1 MLEDDAEKRLELFVE
16 YQQRKEESKQKVEA
30 YRKKI
35 KDYKEGDL
43 EEIKT
48 AELMRSLTYYHRWEL
63 ECRYD
68 GKIPREAVL
77 IMLNRYI
84 EEDFDF

>member
-1 MLEDDAEKRLELFVE
+1 MLDDNAEKRKKARIFKYARVVE
-16 YQQRKEESKQKVEA
+16 E

-48 AELMRSLTYYHRWEL
+48 AELMRSLTSYHRWEL